1 MIGGSKVRKRLTNCI
16 IFIVLFIV
24 IAGRNYYTKNISYDT
39 DINGQIVEED
49 KYFKI
54 IKQADAEYYYIIYND
69 DKKIVKEGSHYG
81 PSPVINYIDND
92 TIEIMLQAGTNMFYC
107 TYYDI
112 NNDRFSDQYESP
124 IICEYEKIVYLDYN
138 KNPFTLVVRNIY
150 DTNKFLKEF
159 ILEDISLAVSPI
171 IKAEFLNENT
181 LNIVYMTGQEFKEK
195 SLVIDLI

>member
-1 MIGGSKVRKRLTNCI
+1 MKEIKLRKIVTSFI
-16 IFIVLFIV
+16 IFIVLFIA

-54 IKQADAEYYYIIYND
+54 IKQADAEYYYIIYNN
-69 DKKIVKEGSHYG
+69 DKNIVKEGSHYG
-81 PSPVINYIDND
+81 PSPVINYIDNG
-92 TIEIMLQAGTNMFYC
+92 TIEILLQAGTNMFYC

-124 IICEYEKIVYLDYN
+124 IICEYEKIVYFDYN

-150 DTNKFLKEF
+150 DTNKYLKEF

-171 IKAEFLNENT
+171 IKAEFLDENT
-181 LNIVYMTGQEFKEK
+181 LNIVYMSGQEFKEK
-195 SLVIDLI
+195 AVVLNLN